1 MKFIAHRGASKEKL
15 ENTIDSLI
23 LAAEMGAYAAEC
35 DIRKTSDGVFVLFH
49 DTDLKRLTGVEKA

>member
-23 LAAEMGAYAAEC
+23 LAAEIGAYAAEC
-35 DIRKTSDGVFVLFH
+35 DIRMATEHFK
-49 DTDLKRLTGVEKA
+49 K